1 MTWARTSRPNRE
13 QRIAERAQRNAAQ
26 AQTCL
31 PRRAAVMSGGT
42 AGPAP
47 KPRPWRCPTLLDM
60 ARDRPC
66 LLLVPGICNHRT
78 DTTVA
83 AHSNWAEHGGKAGA
97 RKADDCYTVWACYA
111 CHTWLD
117 AGRASADRK
126 RAAFLAAHPL
136 QVFAWRQ
143 IATDPT
149 EPARYRRAAL
159 AALERLGATAFGAAP

>member
-1 MTWARTSRPNRE
+1 MHSLKKRQPADRE
-13 QRIAERAQRNAAQ
+13 AEKEA
-26 AQTCL
+26 
-31 PRRAAVMSGGT
+31 RRAALLTGARGLHRGTYAGGVV
-42 AGPAP
+42 ASAP
-47 KPRPWRCPTLLDM
+47 KPVPWRCPTLLDM

-66 LLLVPGICNHRT
+66 LMLVPGICNHRT

-83 AHSNWAEHGGKAGA
+83 AHSNWGEHGKAKG
-97 RKADDCYTVWACYA
+97 RKADDCYSAWCCAA

-117 AGRASADRK
+117 QGGAPAGQK
-126 RAAFLAAHPL
+126 RAAFMAAHAR
-136 QVFAWRQ
+136 QVLAWRQ

>member
-1 MTWARTSRPNRE
+1 MHSLTKRQPPDRE
-13 QRIAERAQRNAAQ
+13 AEKEA
-26 AQTCL
+26 
-31 PRRAAVMSGGT
+31 RRAALLTGARGLHRGTYAGGT
-42 AGPAP
+42 VAAAP
-47 KPRPWRCPTLLDM
+47 KPVPWRCQTLLDM

-66 LLLVPGICNHRT
+66 LLLVPGICNYRT

-83 AHSNWAEHGGKAGA
+83 AHSNWTEHGGKAGA
-97 RKADDCYTVWACYA
+97 RKADDCYSAWACYA

-136 QVFAWRQ
+136 QVLAWRQ